1 MTSAV
6 PATAGT
12 ASPDPGDPIG
22 GTPAVEHRLRAGQL
36 PSWFGGLVG
45 VALILLAWTIAGLV
59 FNAHGAIPT
68 PVAVIR
74 QFAADGWNFYW
85 SNVSITARSA
95 LIGFAWG
102 NAAAIAVALLVLLIP
117 ALEAVAT
124 QFAVISYCMPLTAVG
139 PIILVVF
146 GGRTPSEF
154 LAGMSVFFTTLIGC
168 LLGLKAADR
177 TSLDLVHAYGGNR
190 FAALRKVQI
199 IAALPATFS
208 GIKIAAPAALLGA
221 IIGEYLGG
229 VDRGM
234 GVAITAS
241 QQTYVVPR
249 TWGLALV
256 CGFVAGVG
264 YVLVGV
270 VGRLVTPWEQA
281 SSSATTMATG
291 QAV

>member
-12 ASPDPGDPIG
+12 ASPDPGDRG
-22 GTPAVEHRLRAGQL
+22 STPAVVHRLHLSRL

-45 VALILLAWTIAGLV
+45 VALIVLAWTIAGLV

-74 QFAADGWNFYW
+74 QFRADGWNFYW
-85 SNVSITARSA
+85 SNVSVTTRSA

-124 QFAVISYCMPLTAVG
+124 QFAVLSYCMPLTAVG

-168 LLGLKAADR
+168 LLGLKAADK

-190 FAALRKVQI
+190 LAALRKVQI
-199 IAALPATFS
+199 IAALPAMFA

-229 VDRGM
+229 VDRGL

-264 YVLVGV
+264 YVIIGV
-270 VGRLVTPWEQA
+270 VGRLITPWEQA
-281 SSSATTMATG
+281 STAAVPVVATG